1 MSLVSSPDT
10 LILRILWKSF
20 DLLAQYSQ
28 SIIETIGPF
37 ARFEAIRTE
46 KNQYRGKPLVRYQD
60 INRISE
66 YSQSWKQIL
75 AFFVRTQDDLD
86 LIGTSGP
93 IYQFN
98 QYQKRYFDRLYRL
111 LSRFDSWKDFENSIP
126 LYQKSLHDQIN
137 SDQNNTSDNDSD
149 NSISE
154 S

>member
-10 LILRILWKSF
+10 LILQILWKSF

-28 SIIETIGPF
+28 SIIEYIGPF

-60 INRISE
+60 INRISN

-111 LSRFDSWKDFENSIP
+111 LSRFDSWEDFESLIS
-126 LYQKSLHDQIN
+126 LY
-137 SDQNNTSDNDSD
+137 
-149 NSISE
+149 
-154 S
+154 